1 MIGRLYQPSRRVC
14 QPSGPALELAGQQLL
29 LVVIKAT
36 GERCSSKEA
45 ERDLHRRC
53 LAPPIV
59 ISRPPPSLSRFETSS
74 GGATR
79 RGAPLQSAS
88 RNVPVNTAVDPC
100 LCAHVSTTIHATIPR
115 LSQVQAALDWWEA
128 YSNAAPSKEPP
139 QLGGRSSISTITG
152 FPFCERTR
160 FAARLERYSSARRPM
175 TAKNL
180 TRQRG

>member
-14 QPSGPALELAGQQLL
+14 QPVRGPALELAGPQLL
-29 LVVIKAT
+29 LLVIEAT

-45 ERDLHRRC
+45 ERDLNRRC

-59 ISRPPPSLSRFETSS
+59 ISRPPPSLSRFKTSS
-74 GGATR
+74 GGTTR
-79 RGAPLQSAS
+79 RGARAS
-88 RNVPVNTAVDPC
+88 RNMPVNTAGDLC
-100 LCAHVSTTIHATIPR
+100 LCAHGSTTIHATIPR
-115 LSQVQAALDWWEA
+115 LPQVRAALDWEET
-128 YSNAAPSKEPP
+128 YSNTAPSKEPP

-160 FAARLERYSSARRPM
+160 FAARLERHSSARRLM

-180 TRQRG
+180 TRLRG